1 MIWFNRP
8 AVAGVRCRPTLR
20 TTRTGR
26 RPAHMH
32 AQGSTIL
39 MQASEAH
46 IGRSAHPPGHASL
59 EKADNRVTCRK
70 CHERSRAPEFVVLT
84 MPRV

>member
-1 MIWFNRP
+1 MIWFNRA

-32 AQGSTIL
+32 AQGSTVL

-46 IGRSAHPPGHASL
+46 IGRVRTPPRA
-59 EKADNRVTCRK
+59 RVSGEGRQPSHVSK
-70 CHERSRAPEFVVLT
+70 MS
-84 MPRV
+84 